1 MVDDPIITQ
10 LRVAD
15 EEILAQ
21 MERAGTNFG
30 EYNALVIKR
39 HKLYL
44 KYEKRAKD
52 DTTRYLI
59 STIRQNILTQIK
71 VTVLEEELVKL
82 TIRVENLEK
91 TKD

>member
-1 MVDDPIITQ
+1 LTEDPIITQ

-21 MERAGTNFG
+21 MEKTGTNFG
-30 EYNALVIKR
+30 EYNTLVMKR

-44 KYEKRAKD
+44 KYEKRAKN

-71 VTVLEEELVKL
+71 VTVLEEEIVKL
-82 TIRVENLEK
+82 TIRVEKLETK
-91 TKD
+91 T